1 MRRPER
7 LAAAG
12 GEDGQMLVLL
22 MGLVVLVFMVL
33 ALGWDSANWFLGHRA
48 LNNLADGA
56 AVAAASEID
65 VAAYYQSEGRTT
77 TVVAGR
83 ARATVAGYLR
93 ASAGDSG
100 VRGVAATTV
109 TVTSSPAGP
118 TVTVQV
124 AAPAQVLFLRWLGIV
139 PPAMAAR
146 ASATAN
152 LQ

>member
-1 MRRPER
+1 MRVVDRP
-7 LAAAG
+7 AG

-22 MGLVVLVFMVL
+22 IGLVVLVFMVL

-65 VAAYYQSEGRTT
+65 VPAYYRSEGRTT
-77 TVVAGR
+77 TVVVSR
-83 ARATVAGYLR
+83 ADATVAAYLR
-93 ASAGDSG
+93 DSAGDSG
-100 VRGVAATTV
+100 VRGVRATAV
-109 TVTSSPAGP
+109 TVGSAPAGP

-124 AAPAQVLFLRWLGIV
+124 SAPAQVLFLRWLGIV
-139 PPAMAAR
+139 PPAMAAS

-152 LQ
+152 LK